1 MDILATDLYLVPMV
15 LRYLMMWVISTCS
28 MEATFA
34 DVRKARKRWNI
45 WAQLQISVAYFCSIG
60 LYFLV

>member
-28 MEATFA
+28 MEATLQMLENQGNDGIFVC
-34 DVRKARKRWNI
+34 DCRLVCPDKR
-45 WAQLQISVAYFCSIG
+45 S
-60 LYFLV
+60 

>member
-34 DVRKARKRWNI
+34 DVRNQGNDGIFVCDCR
-45 WAQLQISVAYFCSIG
+45 
-60 LYFLV
+60 

>member
-34 DVRKARKRWNI
+34 DVRKSKETMEYLFVI
-45 WAQLQISVAYFCSIG
+45 VDSVSGQA
-60 LYFLV
+60 FLTSR